1 MTSKPCPMCR
11 KPRSDQYAP
20 FCSSRC
26 RDRDLNQWLS
36 DGYAVPG
43 PPATPEQLYEGLTG
57 RGSDGMDNDG

>member
-1 MTSKPCPMCR
+1 MC
-11 KPRSDQYAP
+11 KKARSEEFAP

-43 PPATPEQLYEGLTG
+43 PPATPEQLVEGLTG
-57 RGSDGMDNDG
+57 RSSDPD